1 MKLLNPHDPKRGLA
15 QNFIEKADYHQFLAR
30 ICKLS
35 MEKKGTLEEQAQQIL
50 IDNKYLLI
58 VDNFEDVTD
67 QNQLEQYD
75 RFFRNVTRGESNIII
90 TTRDKPSYQDSIA
103 LRSFDYDNAMEFLKR
118 RYEFMYSMVKTSNT
132 KVIAYRQQ
140 DYNMITETKS
150 NLLEDVKE
158 GIPSDVRYLYDAS
171 MTHPKALS
179 LLVDLLFSPI
189 IREKL
194 DIKPHNDLVDYIRK
208 IAIHPEIK
216 FTDYIV
222 ELDEWSIE
230 KSFEQLIKTDENCML
245 ILELF
250 IEAETPLSKKQIMEE
265 FHDRDKNPENVNGAL
280 LALLTRD
287 GDYLFDT
294 EEKETYELSPITRA
308 WLVNQREFKKPQKN
322 RKQYEFKESE
332 NDLWRKDEL
341 SLEVLHQLILDGK
354 VEEFKHS
361 IISCDWLKVSRDTY
375 YLQNFNIALSILN
388 TIERNGQELQKER
401 GIIVDKLNS
410 VFFQCL
416 MDDEPSNVYHSTGV
430 KASMNDILEIS
441 MNVIA
446 RHETKTKNKKQW
458 IIYAANDLVRDGHTL
473 IQDDKQLI
481 FDQLFRIRDLFPN
494 SSDNDDYIFSWLRF
508 VSLFEEWGF
517 YGSQNFTISRA
528 TLEVIKSLDSMYKNQ
543 NKNLAEEEIP
553 KILDTEAQG
562 RIASFVE
569 KWTSLDEEWQE
580 SSRQIRN
587 SFDVGSG
594 KDNFFDKS
602 SGWNMY
608 TRLPKLTI
616 EIINSLPYRFEIF
629 ELDGVTKVDILPNM
643 DYYVLLEKIDTNN
656 HTPLMSARCVEKLEQ
671 LNPKLDSGITS
682 NEQNELI
689 HKCKQLIIAGV
700 KSSVHS
706 IYTHSDL
713 KQDYYEKTQ
722 TNLEAA
728 VREIRV
734 DNNLSNSRDF
744 VSNFVLGEFKRIK
757 VRKEGLAG
765 QSYVRYV
772 AHDDDDGF
780 DEEMINFRLDEIQQE
795 QQARV
800 FIFTTNSWIEM
811 SYKGLLNF
819 LDDENE
825 NSLSRCIDNAC
836 KPTQLRI
843 INKEYPGEFNL
854 LKETFQQLINDG
866 IIVPIE
872 IVREALVNLGCEE
885 TKISD
890 AIARIKVD

>member
-1 MKLLNPHDPKRGLA
+1 M
-15 QNFIEKADYHQFLAR
+15 
-30 ICKLS
+30 
-35 MEKKGTLEEQAQQIL
+35 
-50 IDNKYLLI
+50 
-58 VDNFEDVTD
+58 
-67 QNQLEQYD
+67 
-75 RFFRNVTRGESNIII
+75 
-90 TTRDKPSYQDSIA
+90 
-103 LRSFDYDNAMEFLKR
+103 
-118 RYEFMYSMVKTSNT
+118 
-132 KVIAYRQQ
+132 
-140 DYNMITETKS
+140 
-150 NLLEDVKE
+150 
-158 GIPSDVRYLYDAS
+158 
-171 MTHPKALS
+171 
-179 LLVDLLFSPI
+179 
-189 IREKL
+189 
-194 DIKPHNDLVDYIRK
+194 
-208 IAIHPEIK
+208 
-216 FTDYIV
+216 
-222 ELDEWSIE
+222 
-230 KSFEQLIKTDENCML
+230 
-245 ILELF
+245 
-250 IEAETPLSKKQIMEE
+250 
-265 FHDRDKNPENVNGAL
+265 
-280 LALLTRD
+280 
-287 GDYLFDT
+287 
-294 EEKETYELSPITRA
+294 
-308 WLVNQREFKKPQKN
+308 
-322 RKQYEFKESE
+322 
-332 NDLWRKDEL
+332 
-341 SLEVLHQLILDGK
+341 
-354 VEEFKHS
+354 
-361 IISCDWLKVSRDTY
+361 
-375 YLQNFNIALSILN
+375 
-388 TIERNGQELQKER
+388 
-401 GIIVDKLNS
+401 
-410 VFFQCL
+410 
-416 MDDEPSNVYHSTGV
+416 
-430 KASMNDILEIS
+430 
-441 MNVIA
+441 
-446 RHETKTKNKKQW
+446 
-458 IIYAANDLVRDGHTL
+458 
-473 IQDDKQLI
+473 
-481 FDQLFRIRDLFPN
+481 
-494 SSDNDDYIFSWLRF
+494 
-508 VSLFEEWGF
+508 
-517 YGSQNFTISRA
+517 
-528 TLEVIKSLDSMYKNQ
+528 EVIKSLDSMYKNQ